1 MADENMTAKIVKWE
15 MQSRN
20 EILSSW
26 LSHFTIKENR
36 LSKPFYPCH
45 IYPFLSCNTITLL
58 NKAEMY
64 NICIKRISQKI
75 FNKSDMMRMVAVRY
89 IMM

>member
-1 MADENMTAKIVKWE
+1 MHTCMADENMTAKIVKWE
-15 MQSRN
+15 MQSRS

-58 NKAEMY
+58 NTAEMY
-64 NICIKRISQKI
+64 NICIKK
-75 FNKSDMMRMVAVRY
+75 NLTEDL
-89 IMM
+89 